1 MGRMRRK
8 LLISLV
14 ITFVL
19 AGVVA
24 TLAGCG
30 TDSTQEAY
38 NTDVE
43 NLKTAVAGMT
53 ESSTYE
59 SIANFQV
66 AVAEVQA
73 AYDSVVTSAQ
83 AAGKKITDLQDA
95 FGDLKAAIANVTS
108 DQSLEQKVDA
118 IKAAVEDLSNAIKA
132 ISPTGTVPGS

>member
-59 SIANFQV
+59 SIDNFQV

-95 FGDLKAAIANVTS
+95 FGGLKAAIGNVTS